1 MTQPSS
7 SVPDPVSPDS
17 PAAEAS
23 AAADPEAVLQ
33 EVGRQLRQGREARG
47 WSTAELAQKLYMRT
61 EQVEALETADRNH
74 LPEMVYV
81 IAQTRRIAKSLGLD
95 ANAVIEPLLDIR
107 PSAAAPAVPRAPERA
122 RPVAAA
128 SPEPRLPVAPTRRG
142 PRRAPL
148 AAAAL
153 AVAAAG
159 ALLVLQP
166 WKPSPWTGAPARSP
180 AAPPQGAGAS
190 PTAAGGDSLRLTA
203 REPTW
208 LEVRDGQG
216 RSLYRGLFQGSSRF
230 SLGQG
235 LELLAGRPD
244 LLLVERAGVAAAPLG
259 RIDELRWVRFSAD
272 GTPEDRDAAVVAEP
286 R

>member
-1 MTQPSS
+1 MTQTPSTE
-7 SVPDPVSPDS
+7 PDPAIP
-17 PAAEAS
+17 PAPGAELPGPG
-23 AAADPEAVLQ
+23 DPEAVLL
-33 EVGRQLRQGREARG
+33 EVGKQLRQGREALG

-61 EQVEALETADRNH
+61 EQVEALETGDRSH

-95 ANAVIEPLLDIR
+95 ANALIEPLLDIR
-107 PSAAAPAVPRAPERA
+107 PAAATPAIARPPEQPRPAAAAGAPPRPAVWEPSRVPVSPPAARA
-122 RPVAAA
+122 
-128 SPEPRLPVAPTRRG
+128 

-153 AVAAAG
+153 AVAAGA

-166 WKPSPWTGAPARSP
+166 WKPAAWKTSPQASRSP
-180 AAPPQGAGAS
+180 SAPQEANPAATQEA
-190 PTAAGGDSLRLTA
+190 GDSLRLTA

-216 RSLYRGLFQGSSRF
+216 RSLYRGLFRGSSRF
-230 SLGQG
+230 SLGEG

-244 LLLVERAGVAAAPLG
+244 LLVVERSGAAPEPLG
-259 RIDELRWVRFSAD
+259 RIDQLRWYRFPPAVR
-272 GTPEDRDAAVVAEP
+272 EP
-286 R
+286 